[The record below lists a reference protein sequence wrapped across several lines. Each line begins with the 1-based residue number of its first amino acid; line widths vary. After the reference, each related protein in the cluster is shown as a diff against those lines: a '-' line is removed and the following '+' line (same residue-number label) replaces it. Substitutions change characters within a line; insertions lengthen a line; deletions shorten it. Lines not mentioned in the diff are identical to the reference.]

1 MNKEALLGYWRDR
14 IGDRTLEAFTTIPR
28 EEFLLSEFKVRAYE
42 DTPLPILR
50 NKTISQPSTVII
62 MTESLDIKE
71 GQKIL
76 EIGTGSGYQSALLAK
91 LVGNKGKIVSVE
103 VIPELVQFAREN
115 LRRVGIGNVTVVEH
129 DGSQGYAEEAP
140 YDRIIFTA
148 ATPQLPL
155 HLLNQLAANGIM
167 VVPVGDLNAQ
177 QMIKLVKHNDRIEQ
191 HSLGEFL
198 FSPLVGKYGFDED
211 KVM

>member
-1 MNKEALLGYWRDR
+1 MNKESLLGYWRDR
-14 IGDRTLEAFTTIPR
+14 ISDRTLEAFNSTPR
-28 EEFLLSEFKVRAYE
+28 EEFLLNEFKVRAYE

-62 MTESLDIKE
+62 MTEALDIKE

-76 EIGTGSGYQSALLAK
+76 EIGTGSGYQSALLAR
-91 LVGNKGKIVSVE
+91 LVGAKGKIVSVE

-115 LRRVGIGNVTVVEH
+115 LHRVGINHVVVIEH
-129 DGSQGYAEEAP
+129 DGSQGYAEQAP

-148 ATPQLPL
+148 AAPQLPL
-155 HLLNQLAANGIM
+155 HLLHQLAPNGVM

-177 QMIKLVKHNDRIEQ
+177 QMIKLVKHNDRVEQ
-191 HSLGEFL
+191 QSLGEFL
-198 FSPLVGKYGFDED
+198 FSPLIGKYGFDED
-211 KVM
+211 KVL

>member
-14 IGDRTLEAFTTIPR
+14 ITERTFAAFTSVPR
-28 EEFLLSEFKVRAYE
+28 EEFLLAEFKMRAYE

-50 NKTISQPSTVII
+50 NKTISQPSTVLM
-62 MTESLDIKE
+62 MTDALDVHE

-76 EIGTGSGYQSALLAK
+76 EIGTGSGYQSAMLAM
-91 LVGNKGKIVSVE
+91 LVGEKGKIVSVE
-103 VIPELVQFAREN
+103 VIPELVTFAREN
-115 LRRVGIGNVTVVEH
+115 LRRIGVANTTVVEH
-129 DGSQGYAEEAP
+129 DGSQGYGEHAP

-148 ATPQLPL
+148 ASPQLPL
-155 HLLNQLAANGIM
+155 HLLDQLKPDGIM

-177 QMIKLVKHNDRIEQ
+177 NMMKLVKLKDRVEQ
-191 HSLGEFL
+191 QNLGEFL